1 MRIPIRGIDA
11 LIANADV
18 FLDTNILLYASN
30 GRFDDP
36 EKHQTATG
44 LLTVPFGTS
53 GQVLAEFYTNA
64 VRKGSEPLSVD
75 RAKEWISLLSRK
87 PCQPVDS
94 DIVQTGVQYSERYD
108 ISYWDGAIIA
118 AAERLGAAIL
128 YTEDLNH
135 GQTYGSV
142 KAINPFKE
150 LIEA

>member
-1 MRIPIRGIDA
+1 M
-11 LIANADV
+11 IANADV

-30 GRFDDP
+30 GRFDAP
-36 EKHQTATG
+36 EKHETATG

-64 VRKGSEPLSVD
+64 IKKGSEPLSFA
-75 RAKEWISLLSRK
+75 RARQWIDLLSRK
-87 PCQPVDS
+87 PCQPIDAG
-94 DIVQTGVQYSERYD
+94 IVQSGLENSDRYE

-118 AAERLGAAIL
+118 AAQRLGATIL

-142 KAINPFKE
+142 KAINPF
-150 LIEA
+150 IEQVEA